1 MKRYLF
7 LFIVALFTLCSCN
20 DGTKLSEAAR
30 KYGKEH
36 MKGNPKKIEHVGVG
50 IVKSIWFAD
59 ELKEYAKGLEENKDK
74 NPEAF
79 QAEIDKANELAKKYR
94 DEKAGTEWEFQ
105 LYYKDERGYQTNENV
120 WMIVDNEE
128 NILYISMSR
137 DELPTFPALKMLK
150 DMGEL

>member
-1 MKRYLF
+1 
-7 LFIVALFTLCSCN
+7 
-20 DGTKLSEAAR
+20 
-30 KYGKEH
+30 